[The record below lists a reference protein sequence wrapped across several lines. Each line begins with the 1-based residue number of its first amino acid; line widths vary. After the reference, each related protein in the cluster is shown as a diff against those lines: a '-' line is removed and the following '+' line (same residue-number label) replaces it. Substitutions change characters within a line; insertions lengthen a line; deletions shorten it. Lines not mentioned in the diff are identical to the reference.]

1 MSDNDGGAAS
11 STVAITITGTNDS
24 PIFDAAASNLTG
36 TLTASPQPVSAPL
49 TAVAVGYLTA
59 GNSMINNLGGAHGFG
74 EHTVDTGDDNSTSA
88 INFES
93 VFGSAGIN
101 FFGVNYTSLYINN
114 NGNIS
119 FSSTN
124 GSFTPSSINGA
135 YANPII
141 APFWGDVDTR
151 GGNGFAT
158 DGGTSTGSNQISY
171 DLDSINHVMT
181 ITYND
186 VGYYNSSNNKLNA
199 FQIQLVGTGDGNFD
213 IIYRY
218 ENINWTTGSASG
230 GTNGLGGSIARAGY
244 SAGNS
249 TNYYELSQSG
259 NQSGMLGLSSA
270 IGNTGILGV
279 HVFEV
284 VNGQVTGSADLTQ
297 TGTISFS
304 DADLSNAHLLSLNA
318 APVGSTLGSLS
329 AVLNSDTTGTEVG
342 RQATWNYSVSEAAL
356 ATLGAGETRVENFD
370 ITVDDQYGGVI
381 NENVSVVL
389 VGLPDG

>member
-1 MSDNDGGAAS
+1 
-11 STVAITITGTNDS
+11 
-24 PIFDAAASNLTG
+24 
-36 TLTASPQPVSAPL
+36 
-49 TAVAVGYLTA
+49 
-59 GNSMINNLGGAHGFG
+59 
-74 EHTVDTGDDNSTSA
+74 
-88 INFES
+88 
-93 VFGSAGIN
+93 
-101 FFGVNYTSLYINN
+101 
-114 NGNIS
+114 
-119 FSSTN
+119 
-124 GSFTPSSINGA
+124 
-135 YANPII
+135 
-141 APFWGDVDTR
+141 
-151 GGNGFAT
+151 
-158 DGGTSTGSNQISY
+158 
-171 DLDSINHVMT
+171 MT